1 MEREFYMGEALDLA
15 LECLSEGE
23 VPVGCVIVDE
33 KGEIIGRGRNRREE
47 KNSAIAHA
55 EVEAITEA
63 CQRRGSWRL
72 NGCSLYVTL
81 EPCAMCAGAIL
92 NARLDR
98 VYYGAAEEK
107 TGCCGSVV
115 NLFAEDFPYS
125 CKVYGGV
132 MAQASRKLLGK
143 FFEGKRDLTQL

>member
-1 MEREFYMGEALDLA
+1 MEREYYMGEALNLA
-15 LECLSEGE
+15 LECLADGE

-33 KGEIIGRGRNRREE
+33 KGEIIGQGRNRREG

-72 NGCSLYVTL
+72 SGCSLYVTL

-92 NARLDR
+92 NARLER

-115 NLFAEDFPYS
+115 NLFAEKFPTS

-143 FFEGKRDLTQL
+143 FFEQKRDLT